1 MKTIFSFLR
10 SNRNNWEMYL
20 FPIVICLAFSALF
33 INNDNYVYTTEIQV
47 KSRASQKQL
56 KPFDTTSISVYQTIL
71 KNPDIIASAQ
81 NALAD
86 DYNIHISE
94 KLLVKAITTTPVLSG
109 DSLKI
114 KATNKDPDLAVAMGK
129 QVTKSL
135 FYVLK
140 SYIPAKQVN
149 ITSRTSLKNVKTV
162 SISYAILVSVILGSA
177 IGLSIQL
184 LIENEIFRKHL
195 GKRRK

>member
-94 KLLVKAITTTPVLSG
+94 NLLVKAITTTPVLSG

>member
-1 MKTIFSFLR
+1 MKTILSFLR